1 MIGRVDADINFSSVK
16 KLEFEKNAFEHL
28 PMTENASA
36 CAYRKL
42 ALDRFNIKTSRKYF
56 GRSFLRI

>member
-1 MIGRVDADINFSSVK
+1 MIGQVDPEITVRSVK

-36 CAYRKL
+36 RAHRKL
-42 ALDRFNIKTSRKYF
+42 ALDWFNIKISRKYF
-56 GRSFLRI
+56 